1 MHNRTFY
8 RSISLHV
15 HTHSNIIKSE
25 RYRLDEYTQTT
36 FISQKNCERPQLKHK
51 CIGSATKMINMRSKL
66 KTEVAKLWYEF
77 EEKQKIGDVKLRL
90 KTIVME

>member
-1 MHNRTFY
+1 
-8 RSISLHV
+8 
-15 HTHSNIIKSE
+15 
-25 RYRLDEYTQTT
+25 
-36 FISQKNCERPQLKHK
+36 
-51 CIGSATKMINMRSKL
+51 MINMRSKL